1 MLNDDCTTFT
11 DNDNNRKYSSYKAY
25 KINSIK
31 LLLYNNSDKKK
42 LDLLNN
48 MELKEKT
55 YDTESLDDYSV
66 QNKELSDSFLVSYIY
81 SIGWSAA
88 L

>member
-1 MLNDDCTTFT
+1 MLNDDDTIFT
-11 DNDNNRKYSSYKAY
+11 DNDNKNTSYKAY

-42 LDLLNN
+42 LDSLNN

-66 QNKELSDSFLVSYIY
+66 YNKVSITNN
-81 SIGWSAA
+81 SQIKRI
-88 L
+88 